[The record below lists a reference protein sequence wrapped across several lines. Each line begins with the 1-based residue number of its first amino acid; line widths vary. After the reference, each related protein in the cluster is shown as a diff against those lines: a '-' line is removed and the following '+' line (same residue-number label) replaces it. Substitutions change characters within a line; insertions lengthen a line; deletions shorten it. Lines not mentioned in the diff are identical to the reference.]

1 MPSQSRGRAWATP
14 TRVVVLSFGAVI
26 AMGTLLLLIPAS
38 TADGVSPGIVDALF
52 TATSAVCVTG
62 LVVRNTAASWS
73 LLGKV
78 IILVL
83 IQIGGLGLMTFS
95 TAHALVVGRRIG
107 LRERLVI
114 QEQTGQWRL
123 AGVVSL
129 IKSIILVTVGFELV
143 GTLLLTLAFWLTRG
157 PVGSSALWNGLF
169 HSVSAFCN
177 AGFDILGNSLMDYPS
192 NALVNLTIGFLII
205 FGGLGFH
212 VIIDLIAHRCK
223 WSELSLHSKIVIK
236 MTAAL
241 IVLGTLAVLVLE
253 AGNQGT
259 LGPLDLKGK
268 ILASWFQAVSPRTAG
283 FNSVAM
289 DRLLPSTVVVTIILM
304 FIGASPGGT
313 GGGVKTTT
321 LAVVSRYVVAT
332 VRGEQDVNVGNR
344 RIPAEV
350 ISKAVAILL
359 LAVTLVV
366 AATLVLTCTESLP
379 FIDLLFE
386 VVSAFGTVGLT
397 RGVTPS
403 LSTFGKLLIAFIMFV
418 GRVGP
423 VSLVIALTGKGA
435 SGGKIRYPEEKI
447 TVG

>member
-1 MPSQSRGRAWATP
+1 MSSQSQRGAWATP

-26 AMGTLLLLIPAS
+26 AVGTLLLMLPVS

-62 LVVRNTAASWS
+62 LIVRNTAASWS
-73 LLGKV
+73 VLGKV
-78 IILVL
+78 IILIL
-83 IQIGGLGLMTFS
+83 IQVGGLGLMTFS

-129 IKSIILVTVGFELV
+129 IKSIILVTLGFELV
-143 GTLLLTLAFWLTRG
+143 GTLLLALAFWMTKG
-157 PVGSSALWNGLF
+157 PIGVSALWNGLF

-212 VIIDLIAHRCK
+212 VIIDVIAHRGK
-223 WSELSLHSKIVIK
+223 WNRLSLHSKIVIK

-268 ILASWFQAVSPRTAG
+268 ILASWFQAVSPRT
-283 FNSVAM
+283 
-289 DRLLPSTVVVTIILM
+289 
-304 FIGASPGGT
+304 
-313 GGGVKTTT
+313 
-321 LAVVSRYVVAT
+321 
-332 VRGEQDVNVGNR
+332 
-344 RIPAEV
+344 
-350 ISKAVAILL
+350 
-359 LAVTLVV
+359 
-366 AATLVLTCTESLP
+366 
-379 FIDLLFE
+379 
-386 VVSAFGTVGLT
+386 
-397 RGVTPS
+397 
-403 LSTFGKLLIAFIMFV
+403 
-418 GRVGP
+418 
-423 VSLVIALTGKGA
+423 
-435 SGGKIRYPEEKI
+435 
-447 TVG
+447 

>member
-1 MPSQSRGRAWATP
+1 
-14 TRVVVLSFGAVI
+14 
-26 AMGTLLLLIPAS
+26 
-38 TADGVSPGIVDALF
+38 
-52 TATSAVCVTG
+52 
-62 LVVRNTAASWS
+62 
-73 LLGKV
+73 
-78 IILVL
+78 
-83 IQIGGLGLMTFS
+83 
-95 TAHALVVGRRIG
+95 
-107 LRERLVI
+107 
-114 QEQTGQWRL
+114 
-123 AGVVSL
+123 
-129 IKSIILVTVGFELV
+129 
-143 GTLLLTLAFWLTRG
+143 
-157 PVGSSALWNGLF
+157 
-169 HSVSAFCN
+169 
-177 AGFDILGNSLMDYPS
+177 
-192 NALVNLTIGFLII
+192 
-205 FGGLGFH
+205 
-212 VIIDLIAHRCK
+212 
-223 WSELSLHSKIVIK
+223 
-236 MTAAL
+236 AL

-366 AATLVLTCTESLP
+366 AATLVLACTESLP